1 MVKTAAQ
8 GFATEEAIALIDE
21 KPTTPY
27 TDIKTEMVLLKAFPG
42 QLPIGWFTPEGEKL
56 TTYTVKPYTGED
68 ELFLSGLT
76 TRFRDKVSDILPHF
90 LARMIDTIGDIPV
103 REVAQQASVKPNT
116 LFENFYLADALT
128 MLLSLRLENFGK
140 EIQIQGQC
148 PACQTVNKDREGEYS
163 DLSSTEI
170 EVAQGMN
177 CPHVE
182 VFLPTGAKVF
192 DDMIKRVILR
202 PIRMYDMKRL
212 AKQDDKRAKLRLNHE
227 LLMHTVVGIPESE
240 AYGKSQNSDRS
251 GISELGVESLFKAL
265 NARDRDYL
273 LKAVGK
279 LGSFGPGMQMDMGCR
294 NCGFEYKAEVP
305 WRDIPSFLTFAD
317 SDNG

>member
-1 MVKTAAQ
+1 KTNS
-8 GFATEEAIALIDE
+8 GFASEELINVSDE
-21 KPTTPY
+21 KPTTPFS
-27 TDIKTEMVLLKAFPG
+27 DISTEMVLLKAFPN

-56 TTYTVKPYTGED
+56 TTYSLKEYTGED

-76 TRFRDKVSDILPHF
+76 TRFRDKVTDILPHF
-90 LARMIDTIGDIPV
+90 LARMVDTIGENSARD
-103 REVAQQASVKPNT
+103 VAQQSSVKLPT

-128 MLLSLRLENFGK
+128 ILLQIRLQNFGK

-148 PACQTVNKDREGEYS
+148 PACQTVNKDREGEFS

-170 EVAQGMN
+170 ELAVGMN

-182 VFLPTGAKVF
+182 VTLPTGAKVF
-192 DDMIKRVILR
+192 DDTVKRVILR
-202 PIRMYDMKRL
+202 PLRMYDMKRL

-240 AYGKSQNSDRS
+240 AYGKSQNSDRT
-251 GISELGVESLFKAL
+251 GISELGVESLFKVL
-265 NARDRDYL
+265 NAKDRDYL

-279 LGSFGPGMQMDMGCR
+279 LGSFGPGMQMDMNCR
-294 NCGFEYKAEVP
+294 ACGYEYKAEVP
-305 WRDIPSFLTFAD
+305 WRDVPSFLSFAD
-317 SDNG
+317 SSD